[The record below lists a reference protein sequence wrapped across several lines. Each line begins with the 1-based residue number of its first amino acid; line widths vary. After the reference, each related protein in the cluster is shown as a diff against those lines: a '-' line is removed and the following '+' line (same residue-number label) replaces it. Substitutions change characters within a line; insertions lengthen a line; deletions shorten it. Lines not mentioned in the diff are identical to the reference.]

1 MRDAL
6 ALGVESQADLIGQLN
21 DGAAR
26 ETLYVLRVLETRANL
41 LRAGDV
47 LDEAALDKYTFAR
60 DVFLQRRE
68 SQVFDGVE
76 REQPKEEPVE

>member
-1 MRDAL
+1 M
-6 ALGVESQADLIGQLN
+6 
-21 DGAAR
+21 
-26 ETLYVLRVLETRANL
+26 LETRANL